1 MQVSKLLAPKIS
13 ITTPCCLL
21 FSLHFTFL
29 IKNDDFW
36 DSYKYK
42 GPIWFL
48 ILRHT
53 LNSLQ
58 VPRSGWIHVRNFWER
73 TKAWSELSEC
83 PRVSLGR
90 RGEGKREKDREG
102 WGGAVKVTRVLTRS
116 ASPEQSTLGKER
128 AYPPA
133 LEEVQR
139 RSHVGQPVDPSE
151 LAAVLTRLRRG
162 RGERR
167 GGGYGERT
175 KEGRWKNKEREHFKS
190 DTFGTKTCSTLRVCD

>member
-1 MQVSKLLAPKIS
+1 MIFDTEAHAEFSTSSSFWMNPCKEFLGENKSVKRVERVPSCIS
-13 ITTPCCLL
+13 
-21 FSLHFTFL
+21 
-29 IKNDDFW
+29 
-36 DSYKYK
+36 
-42 GPIWFL
+42 
-48 ILRHT
+48 
-53 LNSLQ
+53 
-58 VPRSGWIHVRNFWER
+58 
-73 TKAWSELSEC
+73 
-83 PRVSLGR
+83 
-90 RGEGKREKDREG
+90 REKERGKSEKKTEG
-102 WGGAVKVTRVLTRS
+102 GGGAVKVTRVLTRS

>member
-1 MQVSKLLAPKIS
+1 M
-13 ITTPCCLL
+13 
-21 FSLHFTFL
+21 
-29 IKNDDFW
+29 
-36 DSYKYK
+36 Y
-42 GPIWFL
+42 
-48 ILRHT
+48 
-53 LNSLQ
+53 
-58 VPRSGWIHVRNFWER
+58 
-73 TKAWSELSEC
+73 LS
-83 PRVSLGR
+83 
-90 RGEGKREKDREG
+90 GEGERESEKKTEKG
-102 WGGAVKVTRVLTRS
+102 GGGAVKVTRVLTRS